1 MMLKKIWC
9 DELVKKINDIDT
21 NRIVKKKKDSNNRI
35 KYIENKTPTLASTTA
50 LNAKINEVK
59 DEISCDTDL
68 ATTTSPNDVKENT
81 PDVSILVK
89 KADCDTKIVEIEK
102 KRDHD
107 NLTAKKFLAKIKTSR
122 FKNFSWNCW
131 FRKKIDIL
139 R

>member
-1 MMLKKIWC
+1 MNWLKKLMILMQT
-9 DELVKKINDIDT
+9 ESLKKT
-21 NRIVKKKKDSNNRI
+21 DSNNRI

-122 FKNFSWNCW
+122 FKNFS
-131 FRKKIDIL
+131 
-139 R
+139 

>member
-1 MMLKKIWC
+1 MNWLKTLMILMQTESLKK
-9 DELVKKINDIDT
+9 T
-21 NRIVKKKKDSNNRI
+21 DSNNRI

-68 ATTTSPNDVKENT
+68 ATTTSPNDVKDNT

-89 KADCDTKIVEIEK
+89 KADCDTKIAEIEK

-107 NLTAKKFLAKIKTSR
+107 HNNKYMTTQQFNNLTAKKF
-122 FKNFSWNCW
+122 
-131 FRKKIDIL
+131 
-139 R
+139 